1 MEKGKDMTDHYVT
14 PEEAERKRCVNP
26 NGPHGAWEYYCKHKE
41 CMAWRWAESS
51 GKIWIWAATDRD
63 PEPRKNWIPIE
74 EFEFNGRK
82 AGKFREAPTH
92 GYCGMVRS

>member
-1 MEKGKDMTDHYVT
+1 MTINQNTTDNPHHVT
-14 PEEAERKRCVNP
+14 PEQAFEKDCVVVPSDRYCSGP
-26 NGPHGAWEYYCKHKE
+26 N
-41 CMAWRWAESS
+41 CMAWRWANST

-82 AGKFREAPTH
+82 AGKFRESPTH

>member
-1 MEKGKDMTDHYVT
+1 MENLHYVT
-14 PEEAERKRCVNP
+14 PEEASNKMCPAITDEN
-26 NGPHGAWEYYCKHKE
+26 EYMFCKNIK

>member
-1 MEKGKDMTDHYVT
+1 VT
-14 PEEAERKRCVNP
+14 PEEAEEKTCPYDAKNW
-26 NGPHGAWEYYCKHKE
+26 GTCMSSQ

-63 PEPRKNWIPIE
+63 PEPRKNWIVIE

-82 AGKFREAPTH
+82 AGKFRESPTH

>member
-1 MEKGKDMTDHYVT
+1 MENLHYVT
-14 PEEAERKRCVNP
+14 PEKAEKMKCQMKMNGEKSPFCGGP
-26 NGPHGAWEYYCKHKE
+26 N

-92 GYCGMVRS
+92 GYCGMVRHD